1 MSAASQEGSGDG
13 LHRTLGVTDLV
24 FLYIAA
30 ILGIRWLS
38 TAAQMGPSS
47 LVLWL
52 FAVVIFF
59 IPSGLAVMEL
69 SSRDAGEG
77 GIYLWAKAAF
87 GEQHGFIVGWT
98 YWINNLF
105 YFPGLL
111 LFIAGAFLFLGG
123 SEWLGL
129 GESAYYNA
137 AFSLTLLWLIIGVNI
152 IGLSRGK
159 WIQNVGAMA
168 TAAVFMLLAVGG
180 IWAWAEHGSATE
192 FTLPSLMPNLREF
205 STLTFFAT
213 MTFAFAGLELGP
225 VMGGEIKN
233 PERSLPRAM
242 LVSGLIIA
250 MIYILGTGLLMVA
263 VPEGEINIITGIPQ
277 ALAAIGDRIAMPG
290 LAIAGALLVV
300 MSSIGGLGAWFSGV
314 SRIPYVIG
322 IDRYL
327 PAVLGRTHPKWG
339 TPHIALIT
347 QGVVVTFL
355 MMAAVTESTIEEAYI
370 MLLDMT
376 IILYFI
382 PFLYMFAALPA
393 LRKKAAGNNAGVS
406 LVPGGNAGVWLCS
419 ALGFSATLLSVVL
432 AILPPA
438 GSSDPQMFV
447 LKVGGGCLL
456 FVAAG
461 LIFYYRNRSQGRAPT
476 GVA

>member
-1 MSAASQEGSGDG
+1 MSATSQEGAGGG
-13 LHRTLGVTDLV
+13 LLRTLGVMDLV
-24 FLYIAA
+24 FLNIAA

-47 LVLWL
+47 LLLWL
-52 FAVVIFF
+52 LAVVVFF
-59 IPSGLAVMEL
+59 IPSGLTVMEL
-69 SSRDAGEG
+69 SSRDSGEG
-77 GIYLWAKAAF
+77 GIYLWTKAAF
-87 GEQHGFIVGWT
+87 GEQHGFIAGWT
-98 YWINNLF
+98 YWVNNLF

-123 SEWLGL
+123 NEWLGL
-129 GESAYYNA
+129 GESGYYNA
-137 AFSLTLLWLIIGVNI
+137 TFSLTLLWLVIGVNV
-152 IGLSRGK
+152 IGLSKGK

-168 TAAVFMLLAVGG
+168 TAAVFVVLAVGG
-180 IWAWAEHGSATE
+180 VWAWAEYGSATD
-192 FTLPSLMPNLREF
+192 FSMPSLMPGLGEF

-225 VMGGEIKN
+225 VLGGEIKD
-233 PERSLPRAM
+233 PARSLPRAM
-242 LVSGLIIA
+242 LISGLIIA
-250 MIYILGTGLLMVA
+250 AIYILGTGILMVA
-263 VPEGEINIITGIPQ
+263 VPEGEINVITGIPQ
-277 ALAAIGDRIAMPG
+277 ALAAIGERIALPG

-300 MSSIGGLGAWFSGV
+300 LSSTGALGAWFSGV
-314 SRIPYVIG
+314 ARIPYVIG

-327 PAVLGRTHPKWG
+327 PPALGKTHPKYG
-339 TPHIALIT
+339 TPHVALIA
-347 QGVVVTFL
+347 QGVVATLL

-393 LRKKAAGNNAGVS
+393 LRIKAAGNNAGIS
-406 LVPGGNAGVWLCS
+406 LVPGGTAGVFLCS
-419 ALGFSATLLSVVL
+419 ALGFGATLLSVIL
-432 AILPPA
+432 ALMPPE

-456 FVAAG
+456 FIAAG
-461 LIFYYRNRSQGRAPT
+461 LVFYYRSINWGRA
-476 GVA
+476 A

>member
-1 MSAASQEGSGDG
+1 MSAAGQEGSGGG
-13 LHRTLGVTDLV
+13 LIRTLGVMDLV
-24 FLYIAA
+24 FLNIAA

-52 FAVVIFF
+52 LAVVIFF
-59 IPSGLAVMEL
+59 IPSGLTVMEL
-69 SSRDAGEG
+69 SSRDSGEG

-87 GEQHGFIVGWT
+87 GEQHGFIAGWT
-98 YWINNLF
+98 YWVNNLF

-137 AFSLTLLWLIIGVNI
+137 AFSLTLLWLVIGANVV
-152 IGLSRGK
+152 GLQRGK
-159 WIQNVGAMA
+159 WIQNVGAIA
-168 TAAVFMLLAVGG
+168 TGAVFIVLAIGG
-180 IWAWAEHGSATE
+180 IWAWAVHGSATD
-192 FTLPSLMPNLREF
+192 FSMTSLTPNFGEF

-250 MIYILGTGLLMVA
+250 TIYILGTGLLMVA
-263 VPEGEINIITGIPQ
+263 VPEGDINVITGIPQ
-277 ALAAIGDRIAMPG
+277 ALAAIGERIALPG

-300 MSSIGGLGAWFSGV
+300 ISSTGGLGAWFSGV
-314 SRIPYVIG
+314 ARIPYVIG

-327 PAVLGRTHPKWG
+327 PPALGKAHPKWG
-339 TPHIALIT
+339 TPHVALIT
-347 QGVVVTFL
+347 QGVVATFL
-355 MMAAVTESTIEEAYI
+355 MFAAVTESTIEEAYI
-370 MLLDMT
+370 MLLDMA

-382 PFLYMFAALPA
+382 PYLYMFAALPV
-393 LRKKAAGNNAGVS
+393 LRRKAAGNNAGVS
-406 LVPGGNAGVWLCS
+406 LVPGGTAGILLCS
-419 ALGFSATLLSVVL
+419 VLGFSATLLSVVL
-432 AILPPA
+432 AMLPPA

-456 FVAAG
+456 FIAAG
-461 LIFYYRNRSQGRAPT
+461 LIFYYRNVNADRSQ
-476 GVA
+476 

>member
-1 MSAASQEGSGDG
+1 MSATSQEGAAGG
-13 LHRTLGVTDLV
+13 LHRTLGITDLV

-52 FAVVIFF
+52 LAVVIFF
-59 IPSGLAVMEL
+59 IPSGLTVMEL
-69 SSRDAGEG
+69 SSRDSGEG
-77 GIYLWAKAAF
+77 GIYLWAKTAF

-98 YWINNLF
+98 YWVNNLF

-129 GESAYYNA
+129 GESGYYNA
-137 AFSLTLLWLIIGVNI
+137 AFSLTLLWLIIGLNI
-152 IGLSRGK
+152 VGLNRGK
-159 WIQNVGAMA
+159 WIPNIGAMA
-168 TAAVFMLLAVGG
+168 TGAVFVVLAVGG
-180 IWAWAEHGSATE
+180 IWAWALHGSATE
-192 FTLPSLMPNLREF
+192 FTLPSLMPDFREF
-205 STLTFFAT
+205 ATLTFFAT

-250 MIYILGTGLLMVA
+250 AIYIIGTGILMVA
-263 VPEGEINIITGIPQ
+263 VPEGDINVITGIPQ
-277 ALAAIGDRIAMPG
+277 ALAAIGDRIALPG

-300 MSSIGGLGAWFSGV
+300 MSSTGGLGAWFSGV
-314 SRIPYVIG
+314 ARIPYVIG

-327 PAVLGRTHPKWG
+327 PPALGRAHPKWG
-339 TPHIALIT
+339 TPYVALMT
-347 QGVVVTFL
+347 QGVVVTLL
-355 MMAAVTESTIEEAYI
+355 MLAAVTESTIEEAYI
-370 MLLDMT
+370 MLLDMS

-382 PFLYMFAALPA
+382 PFLYMFKCGSLGMQHAWLWCNLAV
-393 LRKKAAGNNAGVS
+393 GGAGVDT
-406 LVPGGNAGVWLCS
+406 AGRLKQSANVCAQGWWWLLAVRRS
-419 ALGFSATLLSVVL
+419 RVDFLLS
-432 AILPPA
+432 
-438 GSSDPQMFV
+438 Q
-447 LKVGGGCLL
+447 
-456 FVAAG
+456 
-461 LIFYYRNRSQGRAPT
+461 RQ
-476 GVA
+476 